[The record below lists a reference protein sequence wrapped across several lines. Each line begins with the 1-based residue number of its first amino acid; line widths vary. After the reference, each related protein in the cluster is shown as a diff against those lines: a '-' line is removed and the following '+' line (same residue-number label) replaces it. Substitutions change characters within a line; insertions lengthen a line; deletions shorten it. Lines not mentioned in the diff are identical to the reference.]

1 METIQ
6 NLTKINAELQE
17 KKAQAAIETVDFK
30 MVTFSLGGKDY
41 GVDIMSVKEIA
52 KADKF
57 TFVPN
62 APSFVRGVYNL
73 RGDIIPIIDLRAFF
87 HLPLSRNEGN
97 DGQDNMLILN
107 IEDHVYG
114 TIVDKIDKV
123 VGISSEQ
130 IQPPHPI
137 FGDINIKYIQGVVE
151 KSGNLYIILDVVRIF
166 SPNQPKD
173 DAAIAVADAAANA
186 APSSPFYD
194 AAIAPANAAALAASS
209 QQGAPAESSDG
220 AASREDLGFIK
231 DQLAALKHFYTSP
244 LNEEW
249 VVRRLDEW
257 GQTRRGADI
266 QLKNISDADAYIEP
280 FYSPFSGAFWSNE
293 YAYTLKALLPD
304 FMSNN
309 IQVWNAGCG
318 KGCETYSLACILR
331 LRYPDSRIKIWAND
345 SDIMSIANA
354 PNMTFEEVPEYCRAF
369 LTKARSGS
377 SFNQQIKDSIVF
389 EYHDITN
396 ENTLPDISIVFC
408 RDVLSFLT
416 RPEQDK
422 ILSDIA
428 EKLKPGGL
436 VILGEHEKLGEPWH
450 PVGKDRI
457 AAFVKE

>member
-17 KKAQAAIETVDFK
+17 KKAAAVIETVDFK

-41 GVDIMSVKEIA
+41 GVDIMNVKEIA

-57 TFVPN
+57 TYVPN
-62 APSFVRGVYNL
+62 ASSFVRGVYNL
-73 RGDIIPIIDLRAFF
+73 RGDIIPIIDLRTFF
-87 HLPLSRNEGN
+87 HLPISRNEGG
-97 DGQDNMLILN
+97 DGQENMLILH

-123 VGISSEQ
+123 VGINSEQ

-151 KSGNLYIILDVVRIF
+151 KNGDLYIILDVVRIF
-166 SPNQPKD
+166 SPNQSKD
-173 DAAIAVADAAANA
+173 N
-186 APSSPFYD
+186 
-194 AAIAPANAAALAASS
+194 AASS
-209 QQGAPAESSDG
+209 VTIASAEDANTAHETSEFYDDAKKSALSSPALNANGVPES
-220 AASREDLGFIK
+220 ASREDLGFIK

-257 GQTRRGADI
+257 EKTRDGTGI
-266 QLKNISDADAYIEP
+266 QLKNASDADAYIEP
-280 FYSPFSGAFWSNE
+280 FYSPFSGAFWSDE
-293 YAYTLKALLPD
+293 YAYTLKALLPNLS
-304 FMSNN
+304 SNN

-345 SDIMSIANA
+345 NDIMSIANA
-354 PNMTFEEVPEYCRAF
+354 PNMTFEQAAVPEYCRAF
-369 LTKARSGS
+369 LTKAREGY

-396 ENTLPDISIVFC
+396 ENTLPDVSLVFC

-416 RPEQDK
+416 PPQQDK
-422 ILSDIA
+422 ILADIT
-428 EKLKPGGL
+428 EKLKIGGL
-436 VILGEHEKLGEPWH
+436 VILGEHEKLGDPWH
-450 PVGKDRI
+450 PAGKDRVS
-457 AAFVKE
+457 AFVKG